1 MEILANP
8 LTLILDEVCEELG
21 EAGEE
26 VSRDPAAVEL
36 EEEVGEGV
44 GRRPVLVLVQ
54 DSHQQLPLP
63 DHHLPETNFFQGR
76 LVNEDHNQVAV
87 YQQNKVNLHSHQL
100 WQ

>member
-1 MEILANP
+1 MKILANL

-26 VSRDPAAVEL
+26 VSRDPAAIEL

-54 DSHQQLPLP
+54 DSHQQLTLP
-63 DHHLPETNFFQGR
+63 DHHLPDINLQSWR
-76 LVNEDHNQVAV
+76 LVNEDNF
-87 YQQNKVNLHSHQL
+87 YQDALYTE
-100 WQ
+100 